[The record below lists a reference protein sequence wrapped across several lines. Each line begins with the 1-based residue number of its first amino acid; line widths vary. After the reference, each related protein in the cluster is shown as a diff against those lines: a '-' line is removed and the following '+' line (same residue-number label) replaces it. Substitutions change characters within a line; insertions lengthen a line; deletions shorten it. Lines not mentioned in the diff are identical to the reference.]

1 MASPPTANDIKT
13 QLIALLTPVIGTSGT
28 KKVKLLDSL
37 PLAYLVA
44 EGEDPTVLK
53 SPLDI
58 ATLESGKTDTR
69 VNCLMITE
77 LGFAQGPAQSDSTRR
92 TIQPQGQNIITRRFG
107 LAYVYQ
113 FGTGSEAIFSTNVE
127 LIRTTLNSNP
137 KLGFATV
144 TAGLAGQGSYIKDHG
159 GLQMPLM
166 LPAPF
171 SGIICHS
178 AEGILTVRVIEPLG
192 SPS

>member
-1 MASPPTANDIKT
+1 MALTANQIKT
-13 QLIALLTPVIGTSGT
+13 QLIALLTTPLATG
-28 KKVKLLDSL
+28 KKAKLLDYL

-44 EGEDPTVLK
+44 DGEDATVLQ
-53 SPLDI
+53 SDLDT
-58 ATLESGKTDTR
+58 AVLGGGSTVKR
-69 VNCLMITE
+69 VNCLMVTE
-77 LGFAQGPAQSDSTRR
+77 LGFSQSPPQRDATREETR
-92 TIQPQGQNIITRRFG
+92 PRGRNLIRRRFG

-113 FGTGSEAIFSTNVE
+113 FGAGSEAVFSTNVE

-144 TAGLAGQGSYIKDHG
+144 TSLLAGQGAFIESHG

-171 SGIICHS
+171 SGILCHS
-178 AEGILTVRVIEPLG
+178 AEGTLEVNVIEPLG
-192 SPS
+192 RV